1 MNLKPFDLEAA
12 RRGEAVVTKLGAPLR
27 FIGVMSDGRIVIEP
41 TNSGGLAHL
50 PSSSLRMAPVPRTI
64 YVVTWW
70 FEGKPRDDSC
80 LWFHSKDRAE
90 GYAATVKSNYGQP
103 GNKWDHPVI
112 TPVEVSE

>member
-1 MNLKPFDLEAA
+1 MKPFDLEAA
-12 RRGEAVVTKLGAPLR
+12 KRGEPVQLSSGSPVR
-27 FIGVMSDGRIVIEP
+27 FIGVMSDGRVVVEW
-41 TNSGGLAHL
+41 SDKQLGHL
-50 PSSSLRMAPVPRTI
+50 PASNLRMAPVPRTI